1 MRRKKLGRLLGDEDG
16 NILILTALLI
26 AVFVGMLA
34 FVLDLGHVHS
44 VRYELQN
51 GADACALRGARA
63 FFPDNGP
70 YDNSSF
76 IATQAVTQARAT
88 IPKNPTDATPL
99 KDITDVIVGLWDY
112 QKQAFEYYFPEESAG
127 SFTWPP
133 PMQYWGKYIGPA
145 ISLTTKREQAS
156 QNYGPVGM
164 TLAQIFG
171 VTAVPVGSLATAA
184 LSGVGSVGPGE
195 IDLPMYVSKDFYL
208 QPGLD
213 LWNSRIN
220 LYPEQPSENAGWF
233 TPPPNKTTTPPEL
246 AKYILG
252 SDLGG
257 KPFPAMEV
265 YEGGTFD
272 KKNPPQ
278 GPPYEYVYTQNGVDA
293 NLFKETQS
301 CTPPKNH
308 VGMLY
313 WRWWYQT
320 QCLGQP
326 WIIQLPVLATSH
338 QSSDPQ
344 PIVGFSEWE
353 VVAVEEMPEKRIEIR
368 PRSGVSPTGGGGGAF
383 FGLLSLEPKLV
394 R

>member
-1 MRRKKLGRLLGDEDG
+1 MQRKKLRLMLREEDG

-70 YDNSSF
+70 FDNSAFS
-76 IATQAVTQARAT
+76 APRSVSQAWTT
-88 IPKNPTDATPL
+88 IGKNPTDAAPL
-99 KDITDVIVGLWDY
+99 KDLSDVIVGLWDY
-112 QKQAFEYYFPEESAG
+112 QKQAFEYAYPEESAG

-133 PMQYWGKYIGPA
+133 PMQYWGRYIGPA
-145 ISLTTKREQAS
+145 VSLTTKREQAE

-171 VTAVPVGSLATAA
+171 VTAVPMGSLATAA

-195 IDLPMYVSKDFYL
+195 VDLPMYISKDFFT
-208 QPGLD
+208 QPDLD

-220 LYPEQPSENAGWF
+220 LYPEQPIENAGWF
-233 TPPPNKTTTPPEL
+233 TPPDVKNTTPPEL

-252 SDLGG
+252 PELGG
-257 KPFPAMEV
+257 KPFPSMQVSDGA
-265 YEGGTFD
+265 FD
-272 KKNPPQ
+272 SKDP
-278 GPPYEYVYTQNGVDA
+278 PPYDYVYTQNGVDA

-338 QSSDPQ
+338 QSNDPQ

-353 VVAVEEMPEKRIEIR
+353 VVAVEEMPAKRIVIR